1 MLLAGGGKFVR
12 RTQPFERILLMQ
24 NPGLIISTNIR
35 VTMKTKKLK
44 NKDKSKSKSFT
55 PTQVGALIE

>member
-1 MLLAGGGKFVR
+1 
-12 RTQPFERILLMQ
+12 MQ
-24 NPGLIISTNIR
+24 NPGLIIPTNIR